1 MQVRKCFLLIVS
13 LCVMTAAALA
23 QKRPDLSKIASVKD
37 KIEVWRLYC
46 NELMGTTEE
55 NNKKLVNEAK
65 YGLSICP
72 KDDIKSQA
80 MFNLFIGCAYELTRQ
95 YKPAIYHMEKTA
107 SLASRIHKTSYE
119 ITALGRL
126 TSLYE
131 FVNDVPKGKKNVE
144 RIVKL
149 ADTATDF
156 QTKKL
161 VTGTL
166 GGYYY
171 DTDNYEQSIKYKIQE
186 IEFSKKIYEQDRK
199 VGSRVD
205 IGYAMSNLAALYS
218 YLTRHQKAIDYLD
231 EAKGYIK
238 DHVLRNGEET
248 LYRNYIVAYLGLKK
262 LDSAKHYYRLIYKGM
277 EGVDTIHSLVSYANY
292 FVGNYYLGEKKIDSA
307 GAYAKKALYHG
318 KKAAGADALIE
329 SNILFGTV
337 LYEQKKYAEAIR
349 YLQPAVAGS
358 YEFDRE
364 SLANIHSALAKSYAA
379 LKQWPEAYNHLQ
391 LSAKLNDS
399 VLVAA
404 ADKNFNEIEGKY
416 QNAQKIQQLKVKNL
430 QLDTVQK
437 QRYWLISG
445 LLLLLIVAVLLFVI
459 YTNKKQTAD
468 VLDEKNKTLARLN
481 NDLEEANQTKAKLFS
496 IISHDLRS
504 PISQVYQFLKLQ
516 QLNPQLHTEAQ
527 KQQLSTRIQ
536 EATGSLL
543 ETMEDLLLWSK
554 TQMSQFN
561 TNMQRTSLLPVVVQ
575 CEQLLKLN
583 TEAKGVRIENAIPD
597 SLEVVTDAYFLQTI
611 MRNLMQNAVKASPE
625 NEVVRI
631 DSCQEE
637 ALVVSI
643 NNRGIPFSQQ
653 DYEQILQSK
662 DTGKGLSGLGL
673 RLVDELSAKL
683 NIRVTFSIDSDQS
696 TTVKIHF
703 PKALS

>member
-1 MQVRKCFLLIVS
+1 M
-13 LCVMTAAALA
+13 
-23 QKRPDLSKIASVKD
+23 
-37 KIEVWRLYC
+37 
-46 NELMGTTEE
+46 
-55 NNKKLVNEAK
+55 
-65 YGLSICP
+65 
-72 KDDIKSQA
+72 
-80 MFNLFIGCAYELTRQ
+80 
-95 YKPAIYHMEKTA
+95 
-107 SLASRIHKTSYE
+107 
-119 ITALGRL
+119 
-126 TSLYE
+126 
-131 FVNDVPKGKKNVE
+131 
-144 RIVKL
+144 
-149 ADTATDF
+149 
-156 QTKKL
+156 
-161 VTGTL
+161 
-166 GGYYY
+166 
-171 DTDNYEQSIKYKIQE
+171 
-186 IEFSKKIYEQDRK
+186 
-199 VGSRVD
+199 
-205 IGYAMSNLAALYS
+205 
-218 YLTRHQKAIDYLD
+218 
-231 EAKGYIK
+231 
-238 DHVLRNGEET
+238 
-248 LYRNYIVAYLGLKK
+248 
-262 LDSAKHYYRLIYKGM
+262 
-277 EGVDTIHSLVSYANY
+277 
-292 FVGNYYLGEKKIDSA
+292 
-307 GAYAKKALYHG
+307 
-318 KKAAGADALIE
+318 
-329 SNILFGTV
+329 
-337 LYEQKKYAEAIR
+337 
-349 YLQPAVAGS
+349 
-358 YEFDRE
+358 
-364 SLANIHSALAKSYAA
+364 
-379 LKQWPEAYNHLQ
+379 
-391 LSAKLNDS
+391 
-399 VLVAA
+399 
-404 ADKNFNEIEGKY
+404 
-416 QNAQKIQQLKVKNL
+416 
-430 QLDTVQK
+430 
-437 QRYWLISG
+437 
-445 LLLLLIVAVLLFVI
+445 
-459 YTNKKQTAD
+459 AD

-631 DSCQEE
+631 HSFQDE

-683 NIRVTFSIDSDQS
+683 NIRVTFSIESDQS

-703 PKALS
+703 PKTLS